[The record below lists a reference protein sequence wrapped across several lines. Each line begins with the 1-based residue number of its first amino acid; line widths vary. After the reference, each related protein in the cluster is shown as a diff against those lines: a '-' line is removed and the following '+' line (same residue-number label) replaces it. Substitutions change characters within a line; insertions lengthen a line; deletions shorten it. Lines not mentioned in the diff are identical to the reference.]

1 MDTGNVQC
9 CNDLFFVFKNPG
21 MTVWST
27 ARRRTIGESVP
38 EAQAMLQGEKRDV
51 TSGARCVWRVRAG
64 YGKDRAVDGG
74 ENGLS
79 LFQIG

>member
-1 MDTGNVQC
+1 MFNTNYG
-9 CNDLFFVFKNPG
+9 FIVFKNPG

-51 TSGARCVWRVRAG
+51 TSDVRYVWRVQVG
-64 YGKDRAVDGG
+64 YGKGRAMDGD
-74 ENGLS
+74 EIGLS
-79 LFQIG
+79 LFQIE